1 MDQYVNL
8 WVFLIAGI
16 AFPIIGIWFTMLLR
30 PHYPDPEKRT
40 TYESGEVPFGDA
52 RVKFH
57 IHYYIFAL
65 IFVIFDVEAVFL
77 YPWAVKFTELGLI
90 GFVEMFVFIMMLVVG
105 LIYAWKKRVL
115 RWI

>member
-1 MDQYVNL
+1 MDGFVEL

-16 AFPIIGIWFTMLLR
+16 AFPVLGLLFSALLR
-30 PHYPDPEKRT
+30 PHYPDPDKLQ

-65 IFVIFDVEAVFL
+65 IFVVFDVETVFL
-77 YPWAVKFTELGLI
+77 YPWAIEFTRLGLI
-90 GFVEMFVFIMMLVVG
+90 GFLEMIVFILMLVVG
-105 LIYAWKKRVL
+105 LIYAWKKKVL